1 MYGGMSHKLS
11 MLRKKSTADVI
22 PDPVNWSNISSIAEA
37 GTNSNQ
43 TITGINTPIILK
55 LNRNV
60 ITEGGSLYS
69 KNNGSYISFAS
80 GDIVSMSNNDTLSF
94 RITANFG
101 NLVTGTAWIINT
113 SNNNTLLDSFT
124 YSVSFI

>member
-22 PDPVNWSNISSIAEA
+22 PDPVNWSNITSDIGE

-43 TITGINTPIILK
+43 TITGIDTPIILK